1 MCFST
6 VLSSGSC
13 LRCSECSNTLLPGT
27 YTTGPEPGL
36 FVCKAHQNGY
46 KSSLPRATP
55 KSTSGPVTIPS
66 ASAPPAVE
74 VQVQKREEKPAAP
87 QMVSV
92 LNAPIKVTPRPVEPS
107 PAPQPW
113 TPSAQ
118 KTQAARRNFFQS
130 SAPAPAPS
138 PALSSAQTPRESVGH
153 QPAPQP
159 TKTGSTPSR
168 TASKPD
174 EKERA
179 RALIT
184 RKLAEG
190 NCNNNNT
197 AYQSGFRTDNNW

>member
-1 MCFST
+1 MCLST